1 MSKRKSILIGIG
13 LLIVLWLYYTIGML
27 FFIDVLHT
35 DHRRGVFTVN
45 DDAYPMVRIA
55 FPLFYGI
62 SVLYIWIKTGVERTG
77 IAWLGFALLVA
88 ITFFYTLAVPPT
100 TYPSGHPPKN
110 DKPMIICND
119 NGCHVEPPP

>member
-1 MSKRKSILIGIG
+1 MSKEKSILIGIG
-13 LLIVLWLYYTIGML
+13 LLAVLWLYYTIGML

-35 DHRRGVFTVN
+35 DHRRGVFTVS

-62 SVLYIWIKTGVERTG
+62 GILSVWIKTGVERTG

-88 ITFFYTLAVPPT
+88 KRFLYACCTADHLPQWYNAQKRQTDHYLR
-100 TYPSGHPPKN
+100 
-110 DKPMIICND
+110 
-119 NGCHVEPPP
+119 